1 MQAEVGAHGAAAHY
15 STPYCC
21 PEGQS
26 LRQCLQCYAVLLP
39 LFRIMNY
46 EWALSEKKKAA
57 DTWLDVVVD
66 DNPNTQEAEL
76 GGLGSQSSLVY
87 LRTT

>member
-1 MQAEVGAHGAAAHY
+1 MSGHLVK
-15 STPYCC
+15 
-21 PEGQS
+21 
-26 LRQCLQCYAVLLP
+26 
-39 LFRIMNY
+39 
-46 EWALSEKKKAA
+46 KKKAA